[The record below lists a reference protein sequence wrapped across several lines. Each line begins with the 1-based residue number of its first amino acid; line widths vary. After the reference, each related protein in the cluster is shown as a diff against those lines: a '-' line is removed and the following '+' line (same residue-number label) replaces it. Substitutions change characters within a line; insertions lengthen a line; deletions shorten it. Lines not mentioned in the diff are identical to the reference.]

1 MPCSELRL
9 MEVCGTHTMAIARA
23 GLKSLL
29 PEGVEL
35 VSGPGCPVC
44 VTPPEVIDAALDLAM
59 RPGVVIATYGDMVR
73 VPGSRRGDSL
83 ARRRAMGARVMV
95 VYSPMD
101 AVDWA
106 ESHPGSDVVFLG
118 VGFETTAP
126 GTAASLLEAAGRGV
140 RNFSVFSM
148 LKRVEPAL
156 RALTALVGFNIQGF
170 LCPGHVATIIGAEG
184 FRFLPEEYGLP
195 AVVAGFEPEDILL
208 AVSRLIS
215 LVRAGR
221 AELENLYGRA
231 VKAEGNPLALE
242 EMRRVF
248 VPAGDSWRGLG
259 EIDASGLALR
269 EEFAEYD
276 AVRKFG
282 VEIPAAGGET
292 ACRCGEVIT
301 GRMTP
306 AGCPLF
312 GTACTPEDPVGP
324 CMVSSEGS
332 CAAAYKYEGV

>member
-106 ESHPGSDVVFLG
+106 ESHPGSEVVFLG

-156 RALTALVGFNIQGF
+156 RALTALEGFNIQGF

-184 FRFLPEEYGLP
+184 FRFLMPYYDYML
-195 AVVAGFEPEDILL
+195 FL
-208 AVSRLIS
+208 
-215 LVRAGR
+215 
-221 AELENLYGRA
+221 
-231 VKAEGNPLALE
+231 
-242 EMRRVF
+242 
-248 VPAGDSWRGLG
+248 AGDPAPEG
-259 EIDASGLALR
+259 R
-269 EEFAEYD
+269 E
-276 AVRKFG
+276 
-282 VEIPAAGGET
+282 
-292 ACRCGEVIT
+292 
-301 GRMTP
+301 
-306 AGCPLF
+306 
-312 GTACTPEDPVGP
+312 
-324 CMVSSEGS
+324 
-332 CAAAYKYEGV
+332 

>member
-106 ESHPGSDVVFLG
+106 ESHPGSEVVFLG

-126 GTAASLLEAAGRGV
+126 AR
-140 RNFSVFSM
+140 RPRC
-148 LKRVEPAL
+148 LKR
-156 RALTALVGFNIQGF
+156 R
-170 LCPGHVATIIGAEG
+170 
-184 FRFLPEEYGLP
+184 
-195 AVVAGFEPEDILL
+195 
-208 AVSRLIS
+208 
-215 LVRAGR
+215 
-221 AELENLYGRA
+221 
-231 VKAEGNPLALE
+231 
-242 EMRRVF
+242 
-248 VPAGDSWRGLG
+248 
-259 EIDASGLALR
+259 
-269 EEFAEYD
+269 
-276 AVRKFG
+276 
-282 VEIPAAGGET
+282 GGEC
-292 ACRCGEVIT
+292 AISQFFPCSSASSRRS
-301 GRMTP
+301 GR
-306 AGCPLF
+306 
-312 GTACTPEDPVGP
+312 
-324 CMVSSEGS
+324 
-332 CAAAYKYEGV
+332 

>member
-73 VPGSRRGDSL
+73 VPGRRRGDSL

-106 ESHPGSDVVFLG
+106 ESHPGSEVVFLG

-156 RALTALVGFNIQGF
+156 RALTALEGFNIQGF

-231 VKAEGNPLALE
+231 VKAEGNPLAIE

-248 VPAGDSWRGLG
+248 VPAGKFALQPVNLCFRFCQRAICLRAVGAQLHHG
-259 EIDASGLALR
+259 VHCKKFALR
-269 EEFAEYD
+269 AFL
-276 AVRKFG
+276 RT
-282 VEIPAAGGET
+282 AAQQQRQ
-292 ACRCGEVIT
+292 AQKNQNARSLHPV
-301 GRMTP
+301 
-306 AGCPLF
+306 LF
-312 GTACTPEDPVGP
+312 SS
-324 CMVSSEGS
+324 VSHIKS
-332 CAAAYKYEGV
+332 A